1 MYPEIMIPTLFLFLK
16 TVLFFWRGGESDVKL
31 GFCFY
36 LSDLGL
42 LQKQEV
48 KTYFKK
54 QVILSRIWV
63 LKQDHGFFICLYR
76 RRVC

>member
-36 LSDLGL
+36 LTDLCL

-54 QVILSRIWV
+54 QVILSRI
-63 LKQDHGFFICLYR
+63 
-76 RRVC
+76 